1 MRHLYLFIHLVRQSQ
16 FRQGVVLDNQFSLLQ
31 PGNGLFYFLII
42 APRHSKKVFYHAVGN
57 GLLLHDER
65 ILRIGIEIKILALE
79 TVHILRGKNNAQSLV
94 PAHGNKVAKR
104 MVRERTRLSP
114 KFQLF
119 ASVVRCFFSKVPV
132 SPSRS
137 FSVPVSCAPS
147 RQNPVTGFCLF
158 LFFAHD
164 LQQKPPHVAHDLQQK
179 SCIFAPDLEQELMF
193 RRHILK
199 KLEAWKAN
207 AKHKPLILRGAR
219 QVGKTTVVNEFGT
232 QFDNY
237 LYFNLENP
245 ESIKLFEMEIPL
257 DDLVNMLYASLG
269 KSQKGG
275 STLIFI
281 DEIQNS
287 PKTIAL
293 LRYFYEQRPDLYV
306 IAAGS
311 LLENLVDVKVSF
323 PVGRVQYLALRP
335 CSFYEFLGAIGKNNL
350 LAILAQ
356 KAELTIA
363 FHEQLMHLFNQYT
376 IIGGM
381 PEAVQQYAET
391 QDIIAIEDV
400 YETLVQA
407 YKDDSEKY
415 VKGNKLTDVVR
426 FILSYG
432 WAFSG
437 ETITLGNFAN
447 SGYKSREVG
456 EAFRLL
462 EKAMLLELVY
472 PVSST
477 QMPIIPETK
486 RMPKLI
492 WFDTGLVNYQAGIRK
507 EIIGSTEMVDRWR
520 GHIAEQITA
529 QELLAM
535 EDRVGQHR
543 SFWARPNNGAEVD
556 FLFTHESKL
565 YPIEVKSGTN
575 SHLRSLQSFMDNSDI
590 DIAIRIWSNPYSVD
604 KLKTPNGKE
613 FRLINLPFYL
623 IGRLHQVLEEI
634 ITIKDTKSAF

>member
-1 MRHLYLFIHLVRQSQ
+1 MSNGSLAHDLQQTLTIH
-16 FRQGVVLDNQFSLLQ
+16 
-31 PGNGLFYFLII
+31 
-42 APRHSKKVFYHAVGN
+42 
-57 GLLLHDER
+57 
-65 ILRIGIEIKILALE
+65 
-79 TVHILRGKNNAQSLV
+79 
-94 PAHGNKVAKR
+94 
-104 MVRERTRLSP
+104 
-114 KFQLF
+114 
-119 ASVVRCFFSKVPV
+119 
-132 SPSRS
+132 
-137 FSVPVSCAPS
+137 
-147 RQNPVTGFCLF
+147 
-158 LFFAHD
+158 AHD
-164 LQQKPPHVAHDLQQK
+164 LQQKQRTFAHDLK
-179 SCIFAPDLEQELMF
+179 HSVMF
-193 RRHILK
+193 KRKILS
-199 KLEAWKAN
+199 KLETWKQD
-207 AKHKPLILRGAR
+207 KRHKPLILRGAR
-219 QVGKTTVVNEFGT
+219 QVGKTTVVNEFGS

-237 LYFNLENP
+237 LYFNLESH
-245 ESIKLFEMEIPL
+245 ESAKLFEMEITL
-257 DDLVNMLYASLG
+257 EDLVNMLFASLG
-269 KSQKGG
+269 KQQKSG

-311 LLENLVDVKVSF
+311 MLENLVDVNVSF

-335 CSFYEFLGAIGKNNL
+335 CSFYEFLGALGKNNL
-350 LAILAQ
+350 LAVLSQ
-356 KAELTIA
+356 KAEYTA
-363 FHEQLMHLFNQYT
+363 TFHEQLMYLFNQYT
-376 IIGGM
+376 IVGGM
-381 PEAVQQYAET
+381 PEAVQQYSET
-391 QDIIAIEDV
+391 RDIIAIEDV

-415 VKGNKLTDVVR
+415 VRGNKLTDTVR

-437 ETITLGNFAN
+437 ETVTLGNFAS

-462 EKAMLLELVY
+462 EKAMLLELVF

-477 QMPIIPETK
+477 LLPIIPETK

-507 EIIGSTEMVDRWR
+507 EIIGSTDMVDSWR

-529 QELLAM
+529 QELLSM

-556 FLFTHESKL
+556 FIFTHESRL

-575 SHLRSLQSFMDNSDI
+575 AHLRSLQVFMDNSDV
-590 DIAIRIWSNPYSVD
+590 DTAIRVWSKEYSVD
-604 KLKTPNGKE
+604 KVKTPKGKE
-613 FRLINLPFYL
+613 FRLVNLPFYL
-623 IGRLHQVLEEI
+623 IGRLHEILDDVL
-634 ITIKDTKSAF
+634 KCK

>member
-1 MRHLYLFIHLVRQSQ
+1 
-16 FRQGVVLDNQFSLLQ
+16 
-31 PGNGLFYFLII
+31 
-42 APRHSKKVFYHAVGN
+42 
-57 GLLLHDER
+57 
-65 ILRIGIEIKILALE
+65 
-79 TVHILRGKNNAQSLV
+79 
-94 PAHGNKVAKR
+94 
-104 MVRERTRLSP
+104 
-114 KFQLF
+114 
-119 ASVVRCFFSKVPV
+119 
-132 SPSRS
+132 
-137 FSVPVSCAPS
+137 
-147 RQNPVTGFCLF
+147 
-158 LFFAHD
+158 
-164 LQQKPPHVAHDLQQK
+164 
-179 SCIFAPDLEQELMF
+179 MF
-193 RRHILK
+193 RRNIIS
-199 KLEAWKAN
+199 KLEAWKQDK
-207 AKHKPLILRGAR
+207 KHKPLILRGAR
-219 QVGKTTVVNEFGT
+219 QVGKTTVVNEFGS

-237 LYFNLENP
+237 LYFNLERN
-245 ESIKLFEMEIPL
+245 ENAKLFEMEIPL
-257 DDLVNMLYASLG
+257 DDLVNMLYASVG
-269 KSQKGG
+269 KVKKEGT
-275 STLIFI
+275 TLVFI

-335 CSFYEFLGAIGKNNL
+335 CSFSEFLGAIGKNNL
-350 LAILAQ
+350 LTVLSQ
-356 KAELTIA
+356 KAEYTVA

-376 IIGGM
+376 IVGGM

-391 QDIIAIEDV
+391 QDVIGIEDV

-415 VKGNKLTDVVR
+415 VRGNKLTDVVR

-477 QMPIIPETK
+477 QLPIIPETK

-492 WFDTGLVNYQAGIRK
+492 WFDTGLVNSQAGIRK
-507 EIIGSTEMVDRWR
+507 EIIGSTDMVDSWR
-520 GHIAEQITA
+520 GNIAEQITA
-529 QELLAM
+529 QELLAL

-543 SFWARPNNGAEVD
+543 SFWAKLNNGAEVD
-556 FLFTHESKL
+556 FIFAHNSKL

-575 SHLRSLQSFMDNSDI
+575 AHLRSLQVFMDSSEVN
-590 DIAIRIWSNPYSVD
+590 IAIRIWSKPYSID
-604 KLKTPNGKE
+604 KVKTIHGKE
-613 FRLINLPFYL
+613 FTLINLPFYL
-623 IGRLHQVLEEI
+623 IGNLRSVLDAVVEE
-634 ITIKDTKSAF
+634 

>member
-1 MRHLYLFIHLVRQSQ
+1 
-16 FRQGVVLDNQFSLLQ
+16 
-31 PGNGLFYFLII
+31 
-42 APRHSKKVFYHAVGN
+42 
-57 GLLLHDER
+57 
-65 ILRIGIEIKILALE
+65 
-79 TVHILRGKNNAQSLV
+79 
-94 PAHGNKVAKR
+94 
-104 MVRERTRLSP
+104 
-114 KFQLF
+114 
-119 ASVVRCFFSKVPV
+119 
-132 SPSRS
+132 
-137 FSVPVSCAPS
+137 
-147 RQNPVTGFCLF
+147 
-158 LFFAHD
+158 
-164 LQQKPPHVAHDLQQK
+164 
-179 SCIFAPDLEQELMF
+179 MF
-193 RRHILK
+193 RRNIIS
-199 KLEAWKAN
+199 KLEAWKQDK
-207 AKHKPLILRGAR
+207 KHKPLILRGAR
-219 QVGKTTVVNEFGT
+219 QVGKTTVVNEFGS

-237 LYFNLENP
+237 LYFNLERN
-245 ESIKLFEMEIPL
+245 ENAKLFEMEIPL
-257 DDLVNMLYASLG
+257 DDLVNMLYASVG
-269 KSQKGG
+269 KVKKEGT
-275 STLIFI
+275 TLVFI

-335 CSFYEFLGAIGKNNL
+335 CSFSEFLGAIGKNNL
-350 LAILAQ
+350 LAVLSQ
-356 KAELTIA
+356 KAEYTVA

-376 IIGGM
+376 IVGGM

-391 QDIIAIEDV
+391 QDVIGIEDV

-415 VKGNKLTDVVR
+415 VRGNKLTDVVR

-462 EKAMLLELVY
+462 EKAMLLELIY

-477 QMPIIPETK
+477 QLPIIPETK

-507 EIIGSTEMVDRWR
+507 EIIGSTDMVDSWR

-529 QELLAM
+529 QELLTLD
-535 EDRVGQHR
+535 DRVGQHR
-543 SFWARPNNGAEVD
+543 SFWAKPNNGAEVD
-556 FLFTHESKL
+556 FIFAHNSKL

-575 SHLRSLQSFMDNSDI
+575 AHLRSLQVFMDSSGVN
-590 DIAIRIWSNPYSVD
+590 IAIRIWSKPYSVN
-604 KLKTPNGKE
+604 KVKTIHGKE
-613 FRLINLPFYL
+613 FTLINLPFYL
-623 IGRLHQVLEEI
+623 IGNLRSVLDAVVEE
-634 ITIKDTKSAF
+634 

>member
-1 MRHLYLFIHLVRQSQ
+1 
-16 FRQGVVLDNQFSLLQ
+16 
-31 PGNGLFYFLII
+31 
-42 APRHSKKVFYHAVGN
+42 
-57 GLLLHDER
+57 
-65 ILRIGIEIKILALE
+65 
-79 TVHILRGKNNAQSLV
+79 
-94 PAHGNKVAKR
+94 
-104 MVRERTRLSP
+104 
-114 KFQLF
+114 
-119 ASVVRCFFSKVPV
+119 
-132 SPSRS
+132 
-137 FSVPVSCAPS
+137 
-147 RQNPVTGFCLF
+147 
-158 LFFAHD
+158 
-164 LQQKPPHVAHDLQQK
+164 
-179 SCIFAPDLEQELMF
+179 MF
-193 RRHILK
+193 RRNIIS
-199 KLEAWKAN
+199 KLEAWKQDK
-207 AKHKPLILRGAR
+207 KHKPLILRGAR
-219 QVGKTTVVNEFGT
+219 QVGKTTVVNEFGS

-237 LYFNLENP
+237 LYFNLERN
-245 ESIKLFEMEIPL
+245 ENAKLFEMEIPL
-257 DDLVNMLYASLG
+257 DDLVNMLYASVG
-269 KSQKGG
+269 KVKKEGT
-275 STLIFI
+275 TLVFI

-335 CSFYEFLGAIGKNNL
+335 CSFSEFLGAIGKYNL
-350 LAILAQ
+350 LAVLSQ
-356 KAELTIA
+356 KAEYTVA

-376 IIGGM
+376 IVGGM

-391 QDIIAIEDV
+391 QDVIGIEDV

-415 VKGNKLTDVVR
+415 VRGNKLTDVVR

-462 EKAMLLELVY
+462 EKAMLLELIY

-477 QMPIIPETK
+477 QLPIIPETK

-507 EIIGSTEMVDRWR
+507 EIIGSTDMVDSWR

-529 QELLAM
+529 QELLTLD
-535 EDRVGQHR
+535 DRVGQHR
-543 SFWARPNNGAEVD
+543 SFWAKPNNGAEVD
-556 FLFTHESKL
+556 FIFAHNSKL

-575 SHLRSLQSFMDNSDI
+575 AHLRSLQVFMDSSDVN
-590 DIAIRIWSNPYSVD
+590 IAIRIWSKPYSVD
-604 KLKTPNGKE
+604 KVKTIHGKE
-613 FRLINLPFYL
+613 FTLINLPFYL
-623 IGRLHQVLEEI
+623 IGNLRSVLDAVVEE
-634 ITIKDTKSAF
+634 

>member
-1 MRHLYLFIHLVRQSQ
+1 MFKRIALKYLREWAQ
-16 FRQGVVLDNQFSLLQ
+16 
-31 PGNGLFYFLII
+31 
-42 APRHSKKVFYHAVGN
+42 K
-57 GLLLHDER
+57 DER
-65 ILRIGIEIKILALE
+65 
-79 TVHILRGKNNAQSLV
+79 
-94 PAHGNKVAKR
+94 
-104 MVRERTRLSP
+104 
-114 KFQLF
+114 
-119 ASVVRCFFSKVPV
+119 
-132 SPSRS
+132 
-137 FSVPVSCAPS
+137 
-147 RQNPVTGFCLF
+147 
-158 LFFAHD
+158 
-164 LQQKPPHVAHDLQQK
+164 
-179 SCIFAPDLEQELMF
+179 
-193 RRHILK
+193 
-199 KLEAWKAN
+199 
-207 AKHKPLILRGAR
+207 KPLVLRGAR
-219 QVGKTTVVNEFGT
+219 QVGKTTLVRMFAKE
-232 QFDNY
+232 FDNY
-237 LYFNLENP
+237 IYLNLEEKENS
-245 ESIKLFEMEIPL
+245 ELFAADNSFE
-257 DDLVNMLYASLG
+257 DLLSGIFFKANVR
-269 KSQKGG
+269 KDSQR
-275 STLIFI
+275 TLIFI

-293 LRYFYEQRPDLYV
+293 LRYFYEQRHDLYV

-335 CSFYEFLGAIGKNNL
+335 CSFSEFLGAIGKNNL
-350 LAILAQ
+350 LAVLSQ
-356 KAELTIA
+356 KAEYTVA

-376 IIGGM
+376 IVGGM

-391 QDIIAIEDV
+391 QDVIGIEDV

-415 VKGNKLTDVVR
+415 VRGNKLTDVVR

-477 QMPIIPETK
+477 QLPIIPETK

-507 EIIGSTEMVDRWR
+507 EIIGSTDMVDSWR

-529 QELLAM
+529 QELLAL

-543 SFWARPNNGAEVD
+543 SFWAKPNNGAEVD
-556 FLFTHESKL
+556 FIFSHNSKL

-575 SHLRSLQSFMDNSDI
+575 AHLRSLQVFMDSSGVN
-590 DIAIRIWSNPYSVD
+590 IAVRIWSKPYSID
-604 KLKTPNGKE
+604 KVKTIHGKE
-613 FRLINLPFYL
+613 FTLINLPFYL
-623 IGRLHQVLEEI
+623 IGNLRSILDAVVEE
-634 ITIKDTKSAF
+634 

>member
-1 MRHLYLFIHLVRQSQ
+1 
-16 FRQGVVLDNQFSLLQ
+16 
-31 PGNGLFYFLII
+31 
-42 APRHSKKVFYHAVGN
+42 
-57 GLLLHDER
+57 
-65 ILRIGIEIKILALE
+65 
-79 TVHILRGKNNAQSLV
+79 
-94 PAHGNKVAKR
+94 
-104 MVRERTRLSP
+104 
-114 KFQLF
+114 
-119 ASVVRCFFSKVPV
+119 
-132 SPSRS
+132 
-137 FSVPVSCAPS
+137 
-147 RQNPVTGFCLF
+147 
-158 LFFAHD
+158 
-164 LQQKPPHVAHDLQQK
+164 
-179 SCIFAPDLEQELMF
+179 MF
-193 RRHILK
+193 RRNIIS
-199 KLEAWKAN
+199 KLEAWKQDK
-207 AKHKPLILRGAR
+207 KHKPLILRGAR
-219 QVGKTTVVNEFGT
+219 QVGKTTVVNEFGS

-237 LYFNLENP
+237 LYFNLERN
-245 ESIKLFEMEIPL
+245 ENAKLFEMEIPL
-257 DDLVNMLYASLG
+257 DDLVNMLYASVG
-269 KSQKGG
+269 KVKKEGT
-275 STLIFI
+275 TLVFI

-335 CSFYEFLGAIGKNNL
+335 CSFSEFLGAIGKNNL
-350 LAILAQ
+350 LAVLSQ
-356 KAELTIA
+356 KAEYTVA

-376 IIGGM
+376 IVGGM

-391 QDIIAIEDV
+391 QDVIGIEDV

-415 VKGNKLTDVVR
+415 VRGNKLTDVVR

-477 QMPIIPETK
+477 QLPIIPETK

-507 EIIGSTEMVDRWR
+507 EIIGSTDMVDSWR

-529 QELLAM
+529 QELLTLD
-535 EDRVGQHR
+535 DRVGQHR
-543 SFWARPNNGAEVD
+543 SFWAKPNNGAEVD
-556 FLFTHESKL
+556 FIFAHNSKL

-575 SHLRSLQSFMDNSDI
+575 AHLRSLQVFMDSSGVN
-590 DIAIRIWSNPYSVD
+590 IAIRIWSKPYSVD
-604 KLKTPNGKE
+604 KVKTIHGKE
-613 FRLINLPFYL
+613 FTLINLPFYL
-623 IGRLHQVLEEI
+623 IGNLRSVLDAVVEE
-634 ITIKDTKSAF
+634 

>member
-1 MRHLYLFIHLVRQSQ
+1 
-16 FRQGVVLDNQFSLLQ
+16 
-31 PGNGLFYFLII
+31 
-42 APRHSKKVFYHAVGN
+42 
-57 GLLLHDER
+57 
-65 ILRIGIEIKILALE
+65 
-79 TVHILRGKNNAQSLV
+79 
-94 PAHGNKVAKR
+94 
-104 MVRERTRLSP
+104 
-114 KFQLF
+114 
-119 ASVVRCFFSKVPV
+119 
-132 SPSRS
+132 
-137 FSVPVSCAPS
+137 
-147 RQNPVTGFCLF
+147 
-158 LFFAHD
+158 
-164 LQQKPPHVAHDLQQK
+164 
-179 SCIFAPDLEQELMF
+179 MF
-193 RRHILK
+193 RRNIIS
-199 KLEAWKAN
+199 KLEAWKHDK
-207 AKHKPLILRGAR
+207 KHKPLILRGAR
-219 QVGKTTVVNEFGT
+219 QVGKTTVVNEFGS

-237 LYFNLENP
+237 LYFNLERN
-245 ESIKLFEMEIPL
+245 ENAKLFEMEIPL
-257 DDLVNMLYASLG
+257 DDLVNMLYASVG
-269 KSQKGG
+269 KVKKEGT
-275 STLIFI
+275 TLVFI

-287 PKTIAL
+287 PRTIAL

-335 CSFYEFLGAIGKNNL
+335 CSFSEFLGAIGKNNL
-350 LAILAQ
+350 LAVLSQ
-356 KAELTIA
+356 KAEYTVA

-376 IIGGM
+376 IVGGM

-391 QDIIAIEDV
+391 QDVIGIEDV

-415 VKGNKLTDVVR
+415 VRGNKLTDVVR

-462 EKAMLLELVY
+462 EKAMLLEMVY

-477 QMPIIPETK
+477 QLPIIPETK

-507 EIIGSTEMVDRWR
+507 EIIGSTDMVDSWR

-529 QELLAM
+529 QELLAL
-535 EDRVGQHR
+535 EDRVGHHR
-543 SFWARPNNGAEVD
+543 SFWAKPNNGAEVD
-556 FLFTHESKL
+556 FIFAHNSKL

-575 SHLRSLQSFMDNSDI
+575 AHLRSLQVFMDSSDVN
-590 DIAIRIWSNPYSVD
+590 IAIRIWSKPYSID
-604 KLKTPNGKE
+604 KVKTIHGKE
-613 FRLINLPFYL
+613 FSLINLPFYL
-623 IGRLHQVLEEI
+623 IGNLRSVLDAVIEE
-634 ITIKDTKSAF
+634 

>member
-1 MRHLYLFIHLVRQSQ
+1 
-16 FRQGVVLDNQFSLLQ
+16 
-31 PGNGLFYFLII
+31 
-42 APRHSKKVFYHAVGN
+42 
-57 GLLLHDER
+57 
-65 ILRIGIEIKILALE
+65 
-79 TVHILRGKNNAQSLV
+79 
-94 PAHGNKVAKR
+94 
-104 MVRERTRLSP
+104 
-114 KFQLF
+114 
-119 ASVVRCFFSKVPV
+119 
-132 SPSRS
+132 
-137 FSVPVSCAPS
+137 
-147 RQNPVTGFCLF
+147 
-158 LFFAHD
+158 
-164 LQQKPPHVAHDLQQK
+164 
-179 SCIFAPDLEQELMF
+179 MF
-193 RRHILK
+193 RRNIIS
-199 KLEAWKAN
+199 KLEAWKQDK
-207 AKHKPLILRGAR
+207 KHKPLILRGAR
-219 QVGKTTVVNEFGT
+219 QVGKTTVVNEFGS

-237 LYFNLENP
+237 LYFNLERN
-245 ESIKLFEMEIPL
+245 ENAKLFEMEIPL
-257 DDLVNMLYASLG
+257 DDLVNMLYASVG
-269 KSQKGG
+269 KVKKEGT
-275 STLIFI
+275 TLVFI

-335 CSFYEFLGAIGKNNL
+335 CSFSEFLGAIGKNNL
-350 LAILAQ
+350 LAVLSQ
-356 KAELTIA
+356 KAEYTVA

-376 IIGGM
+376 IVGGM

-391 QDIIAIEDV
+391 QDVIGIEDV

-415 VKGNKLTDVVR
+415 VRGNKLTDVVR

-477 QMPIIPETK
+477 QLPIIPETK

-507 EIIGSTEMVDRWR
+507 KIIGSTDMVDSWR

-529 QELLAM
+529 QELLTLD
-535 EDRVGQHR
+535 DRVGQHR
-543 SFWARPNNGAEVD
+543 SFWAKPNNGAEVD
-556 FLFTHESKL
+556 FIFAHNSKL

-575 SHLRSLQSFMDNSDI
+575 AHLRSLQVFMDSSGVN
-590 DIAIRIWSNPYSVD
+590 IAIRIWSKPYSVD
-604 KLKTPNGKE
+604 KVKTIHGKE
-613 FRLINLPFYL
+613 FTLINLPFYL
-623 IGRLHQVLEEI
+623 IGNLRSVLDAVVEE
-634 ITIKDTKSAF
+634 

>member
-1 MRHLYLFIHLVRQSQ
+1 
-16 FRQGVVLDNQFSLLQ
+16 
-31 PGNGLFYFLII
+31 
-42 APRHSKKVFYHAVGN
+42 
-57 GLLLHDER
+57 
-65 ILRIGIEIKILALE
+65 
-79 TVHILRGKNNAQSLV
+79 
-94 PAHGNKVAKR
+94 
-104 MVRERTRLSP
+104 
-114 KFQLF
+114 
-119 ASVVRCFFSKVPV
+119 
-132 SPSRS
+132 
-137 FSVPVSCAPS
+137 
-147 RQNPVTGFCLF
+147 
-158 LFFAHD
+158 
-164 LQQKPPHVAHDLQQK
+164 
-179 SCIFAPDLEQELMF
+179 MF
-193 RRHILK
+193 RRNIIS
-199 KLEAWKAN
+199 KLEAWKQDK
-207 AKHKPLILRGAR
+207 KHKPLILRGAR
-219 QVGKTTVVNEFGT
+219 QVGKTTVVNEFGS

-237 LYFNLENP
+237 LYFNLERN
-245 ESIKLFEMEIPL
+245 ENAKLFEMEIPL
-257 DDLVNMLYASLG
+257 DDLVNMLYASVG
-269 KSQKGG
+269 KVKKEGT
-275 STLIFI
+275 TLVFI

-335 CSFYEFLGAIGKNNL
+335 CSFSEFLGAIGKYNL
-350 LAILAQ
+350 LAVLSQ
-356 KAELTIA
+356 KAEYTVA

-376 IIGGM
+376 IVGGM

-391 QDIIAIEDV
+391 QDVIGIEDV

-415 VKGNKLTDVVR
+415 VRGNKLTDVVR

-477 QMPIIPETK
+477 QLPIIPETK

-507 EIIGSTEMVDRWR
+507 EIIGSTDMVDSWR

-529 QELLAM
+529 QELLTLD
-535 EDRVGQHR
+535 DRVGQHR
-543 SFWARPNNGAEVD
+543 SFWAKPNNGAEVD
-556 FLFTHESKL
+556 FIFAHNSKL

-575 SHLRSLQSFMDNSDI
+575 AHLRSLQVFMDSSGVN
-590 DIAIRIWSNPYSVD
+590 IAIRIWSKPYSVD
-604 KLKTPNGKE
+604 KVKTIHGKE
-613 FRLINLPFYL
+613 FSLINLPFYL
-623 IGRLHQVLEEI
+623 IGNLRNVLDAVVEE
-634 ITIKDTKSAF
+634 

>member
-1 MRHLYLFIHLVRQSQ
+1 
-16 FRQGVVLDNQFSLLQ
+16 
-31 PGNGLFYFLII
+31 
-42 APRHSKKVFYHAVGN
+42 
-57 GLLLHDER
+57 
-65 ILRIGIEIKILALE
+65 
-79 TVHILRGKNNAQSLV
+79 
-94 PAHGNKVAKR
+94 
-104 MVRERTRLSP
+104 
-114 KFQLF
+114 
-119 ASVVRCFFSKVPV
+119 
-132 SPSRS
+132 
-137 FSVPVSCAPS
+137 
-147 RQNPVTGFCLF
+147 
-158 LFFAHD
+158 
-164 LQQKPPHVAHDLQQK
+164 
-179 SCIFAPDLEQELMF
+179 MF
-193 RRHILK
+193 RRNIIS
-199 KLEAWKAN
+199 KLEAWKQDK
-207 AKHKPLILRGAR
+207 KHKPLILRGAR
-219 QVGKTTVVNEFGT
+219 QVGKTTVVNEFGS

-237 LYFNLENP
+237 LYFNLERN
-245 ESIKLFEMEIPL
+245 ENAKLFEMEIPL
-257 DDLVNMLYASLG
+257 DDLVNMLYASVG
-269 KSQKGG
+269 KVKKEGT
-275 STLIFI
+275 TLVFI

-287 PKTIAL
+287 PRTIAL

-335 CSFYEFLGAIGKNNL
+335 CSFSEFLGAIGKNNL
-350 LAILAQ
+350 LAVLSQ
-356 KAELTIA
+356 KAEYTVA

-376 IIGGM
+376 IVGGM

-391 QDIIAIEDV
+391 QDVIGIEDV

-415 VKGNKLTDVVR
+415 VRGNKLTDVVR

-462 EKAMLLELVY
+462 EKAMLLEMVY

-477 QMPIIPETK
+477 QLPIIPETK

-507 EIIGSTEMVDRWR
+507 EIIGSTDMVDSWR

-529 QELLAM
+529 QELLAL
-535 EDRVGQHR
+535 EDRVGHHR
-543 SFWARPNNGAEVD
+543 SFWAKPNNGAEVD
-556 FLFTHESKL
+556 FIFAHNSKL

-575 SHLRSLQSFMDNSDI
+575 AHLRSLQVFMDSSDVN
-590 DIAIRIWSNPYSVD
+590 IAIRIWSKPYSID
-604 KLKTPNGKE
+604 KVKTIHGKE
-613 FRLINLPFYL
+613 FSLINLPFYL
-623 IGRLHQVLEEI
+623 IGNLRSILDAVVEE
-634 ITIKDTKSAF
+634 

>member
-1 MRHLYLFIHLVRQSQ
+1 
-16 FRQGVVLDNQFSLLQ
+16 
-31 PGNGLFYFLII
+31 
-42 APRHSKKVFYHAVGN
+42 
-57 GLLLHDER
+57 
-65 ILRIGIEIKILALE
+65 
-79 TVHILRGKNNAQSLV
+79 
-94 PAHGNKVAKR
+94 
-104 MVRERTRLSP
+104 
-114 KFQLF
+114 
-119 ASVVRCFFSKVPV
+119 
-132 SPSRS
+132 
-137 FSVPVSCAPS
+137 
-147 RQNPVTGFCLF
+147 
-158 LFFAHD
+158 
-164 LQQKPPHVAHDLQQK
+164 
-179 SCIFAPDLEQELMF
+179 MF
-193 RRHILK
+193 RRNIIS
-199 KLEAWKAN
+199 KLEAWKQDK
-207 AKHKPLILRGAR
+207 KHKPLILRGAR
-219 QVGKTTVVNEFGT
+219 QVGKTTVVNEFGS

-237 LYFNLENP
+237 LYFNLERN
-245 ESIKLFEMEIPL
+245 ENAKLFEMEIPL
-257 DDLVNMLYASLG
+257 DDLVNMLYASVG
-269 KSQKGG
+269 KVKKEGT
-275 STLIFI
+275 TLVFI

-335 CSFYEFLGAIGKNNL
+335 CSFSEFLGAIGKNNL
-350 LAILAQ
+350 LAVLSQ
-356 KAELTIA
+356 KAEYTVA

-376 IIGGM
+376 IVGGM

-391 QDIIAIEDV
+391 QDVIGIEDV

-415 VKGNKLTDVVR
+415 VRGNKLTDVVR

-462 EKAMLLELVY
+462 EKAMLLELIY

-477 QMPIIPETK
+477 QLPIIPETK

-507 EIIGSTEMVDRWR
+507 EIIGSTDMVDSWR

-529 QELLAM
+529 QELLTLD
-535 EDRVGQHR
+535 DRVGQHR
-543 SFWARPNNGAEVD
+543 SFWAKPNNGAEVD
-556 FLFTHESKL
+556 FIFAHNSKL

-575 SHLRSLQSFMDNSDI
+575 AHLRSLQVFMDSSCVN
-590 DIAIRIWSNPYSVD
+590 IAIRIWSKPYSVD
-604 KLKTPNGKE
+604 KVKTIHGKE
-613 FRLINLPFYL
+613 FTLINLPFYL
-623 IGRLHQVLEEI
+623 IGNLRSVLDAVVEE
-634 ITIKDTKSAF
+634 

>member
-1 MRHLYLFIHLVRQSQ
+1 
-16 FRQGVVLDNQFSLLQ
+16 
-31 PGNGLFYFLII
+31 
-42 APRHSKKVFYHAVGN
+42 
-57 GLLLHDER
+57 
-65 ILRIGIEIKILALE
+65 
-79 TVHILRGKNNAQSLV
+79 
-94 PAHGNKVAKR
+94 
-104 MVRERTRLSP
+104 
-114 KFQLF
+114 
-119 ASVVRCFFSKVPV
+119 
-132 SPSRS
+132 
-137 FSVPVSCAPS
+137 
-147 RQNPVTGFCLF
+147 
-158 LFFAHD
+158 
-164 LQQKPPHVAHDLQQK
+164 
-179 SCIFAPDLEQELMF
+179 MF
-193 RRHILK
+193 RRNIIS
-199 KLEAWKAN
+199 KLEAWKQDK
-207 AKHKPLILRGAR
+207 KHKPLILRGAR
-219 QVGKTTVVNEFGT
+219 QVGKTTVVNEFGS

-237 LYFNLENP
+237 LYFNLERN
-245 ESIKLFEMEIPL
+245 ENAKLFEMEIPL
-257 DDLVNMLYASLG
+257 DDLVNMLYASVG
-269 KSQKGG
+269 KVKKEGT
-275 STLIFI
+275 TLVFI

-335 CSFYEFLGAIGKNNL
+335 CSFSEFLGAIGKNNL
-350 LAILAQ
+350 LAVLSQ
-356 KAELTIA
+356 KAEYTVA

-376 IIGGM
+376 IVGGM

-391 QDIIAIEDV
+391 QDVIGIEDV

-415 VKGNKLTDVVR
+415 VRGNKLTDVVR

-462 EKAMLLELVY
+462 EKAMLLELIY

-477 QMPIIPETK
+477 QLPIIPETK

-507 EIIGSTEMVDRWR
+507 EIIGSTDMVDSWR

-529 QELLAM
+529 QELLTLD
-535 EDRVGQHR
+535 DRVGQHR
-543 SFWARPNNGAEVD
+543 SFWAKPNNGAEVD
-556 FLFTHESKL
+556 FIFAHNSKL

-575 SHLRSLQSFMDNSDI
+575 AHLRSLQVFMDSSGVN
-590 DIAIRIWSNPYSVD
+590 IAIRIWSKPYSVD
-604 KLKTPNGKE
+604 KVKTIHGKE
-613 FRLINLPFYL
+613 FTLINLPFYL
-623 IGRLHQVLEEI
+623 IGNLRSVLDAVLEE
-634 ITIKDTKSAF
+634 

>member
-1 MRHLYLFIHLVRQSQ
+1 MR
-16 FRQGVVLDNQFSLLQ
+16 
-31 PGNGLFYFLII
+31 
-42 APRHSKKVFYHAVGN
+42 
-57 GLLLHDER
+57 
-65 ILRIGIEIKILALE
+65 
-79 TVHILRGKNNAQSLV
+79 
-94 PAHGNKVAKR
+94 
-104 MVRERTRLSP
+104 
-114 KFQLF
+114 
-119 ASVVRCFFSKVPV
+119 
-132 SPSRS
+132 
-137 FSVPVSCAPS
+137 
-147 RQNPVTGFCLF
+147 
-158 LFFAHD
+158 
-164 LQQKPPHVAHDLQQK
+164 
-179 SCIFAPDLEQELMF
+179 MF
-193 RRHILK
+193 RRNIIS
-199 KLEAWKAN
+199 KLEAWKQDK
-207 AKHKPLILRGAR
+207 KHKPLILRGAR
-219 QVGKTTVVNEFGT
+219 QVGKTTVVNEFGS

-237 LYFNLENP
+237 LYFNLERN
-245 ESIKLFEMEIPL
+245 ENAKLFEMEIPL
-257 DDLVNMLYASLG
+257 DDLVNMLYASVG
-269 KSQKGG
+269 KVKKEGT
-275 STLIFI
+275 TLVFI

-335 CSFYEFLGAIGKNNL
+335 CSFSEFLGAIGKYNL
-350 LAILAQ
+350 LAVLSQ
-356 KAELTIA
+356 KAEYTVA

-376 IIGGM
+376 IVGGM

-391 QDIIAIEDV
+391 QDVIGIEDV

-415 VKGNKLTDVVR
+415 VRGNKLTDVVR

-477 QMPIIPETK
+477 QLPIIPETK

-507 EIIGSTEMVDRWR
+507 EIIGSTDMVDSWR

-529 QELLAM
+529 QELLAL

-543 SFWARPNNGAEVD
+543 SFWAKQNNGAEVD
-556 FLFTHESKL
+556 FIFTHNSKL

-575 SHLRSLQSFMDNSDI
+575 AHLRSLQVFMDSSEVN
-590 DIAIRIWSNPYSVD
+590 IAIRIWSKPYSID
-604 KLKTPNGKE
+604 KVKTIHGKE
-613 FRLINLPFYL
+613 FTLINLPFYL
-623 IGRLHQVLEEI
+623 IGNLRNVLDAVVEE
-634 ITIKDTKSAF
+634 

>member
-1 MRHLYLFIHLVRQSQ
+1 
-16 FRQGVVLDNQFSLLQ
+16 
-31 PGNGLFYFLII
+31 
-42 APRHSKKVFYHAVGN
+42 
-57 GLLLHDER
+57 
-65 ILRIGIEIKILALE
+65 
-79 TVHILRGKNNAQSLV
+79 
-94 PAHGNKVAKR
+94 
-104 MVRERTRLSP
+104 
-114 KFQLF
+114 
-119 ASVVRCFFSKVPV
+119 
-132 SPSRS
+132 
-137 FSVPVSCAPS
+137 
-147 RQNPVTGFCLF
+147 
-158 LFFAHD
+158 
-164 LQQKPPHVAHDLQQK
+164 
-179 SCIFAPDLEQELMF
+179 MF
-193 RRHILK
+193 RRNIIS
-199 KLEAWKAN
+199 KLEAWKQDK
-207 AKHKPLILRGAR
+207 KHKPLILRGAR
-219 QVGKTTVVNEFGT
+219 QVGKTTVVNEFGS

-237 LYFNLENP
+237 LYFNLERN
-245 ESIKLFEMEIPL
+245 ENAKLFEMEIPL
-257 DDLVNMLYASLG
+257 DDLVNMLYASVG
-269 KSQKGG
+269 KVKKEGT
-275 STLIFI
+275 TLVFI

-335 CSFYEFLGAIGKNNL
+335 CSFSEFLGAIGKNNL
-350 LAILAQ
+350 LAVLSQ
-356 KAELTIA
+356 KAEYTVA

-376 IIGGM
+376 IVGGM

-391 QDIIAIEDV
+391 QDVIGIEDV

-415 VKGNKLTDVVR
+415 VRGNKLTDVVR

-462 EKAMLLELVY
+462 EKTMLLELIY

-477 QMPIIPETK
+477 QLPIIPETK

-507 EIIGSTEMVDRWR
+507 EIIGSTDMVDSWR

-529 QELLAM
+529 QELLTLD
-535 EDRVGQHR
+535 DRVGQHR
-543 SFWARPNNGAEVD
+543 SFWAKPNNGAEVD
-556 FLFTHESKL
+556 FIFAHNSKL

-575 SHLRSLQSFMDNSDI
+575 AHLRSLQVFMDSSGVN
-590 DIAIRIWSNPYSVD
+590 IAIRIWSKPYSVD
-604 KLKTPNGKE
+604 KVKTIHGKE
-613 FRLINLPFYL
+613 FTLINLPFYL
-623 IGRLHQVLEEI
+623 IGNLRSVLDAVVEE
-634 ITIKDTKSAF
+634 